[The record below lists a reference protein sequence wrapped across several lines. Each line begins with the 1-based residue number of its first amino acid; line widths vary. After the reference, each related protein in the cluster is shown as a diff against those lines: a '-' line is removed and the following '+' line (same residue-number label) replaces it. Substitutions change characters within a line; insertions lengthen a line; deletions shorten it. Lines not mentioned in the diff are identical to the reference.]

1 MKLNVINQ
9 NVVRKIDSQGRVII
23 PKGLR
28 DMLEWTIGDEINFY
42 LISENDS
49 PAYIAMKNENT
60 IDPKYQVAASVLEEL
75 GIEAPPQLLKK
86 INGDK

>member
-1 MKLNVINQ
+1 MNLDITNQ

-28 DMLEWTIGDEINFY
+28 DLLNWDISDEINFY
-42 LISENDS
+42 LMSENGQPQFIGMRKDG
-49 PAYIAMKNENT
+49 E
-60 IDPKYQVAASVLEEL
+60 IDPKYLLAASVLEEL
-75 GIEAPPQLLKK
+75 GIEVPPQLDKK